1 MREMEPEG
9 RYTII
14 GALLLLLVACAIGAG
29 IWLTGYVSGSLRYY
43 TVYFEHQSLRG
54 LQIGGEVNARGL
66 KIGRVEGYS
75 FSPDSVNRV
84 KVDIRVDSGTPVAI
98 NTVANIGRNLVTG
111 VARIDLETPNPP
123 DKALSAV
130 PPGEAYPVIAEG
142 TSEFDQFSDSFNRIA
157 VTGEAAL
164 ANLRDLLTEEN
175 RRTLSESIVS
185 IRDLSVGLTE
195 RLAAVDAAS
204 ASLSH
209 TADSLQQAG
218 SRISAAVERTSANID
233 AQIGPLSGQATRTLS
248 DIRNLVAESQ
258 RSLATLT
265 RAAGT
270 LEQQT
275 TRAVGKVADSAD
287 VGLLELRATARDLR
301 IGMDNLN
308 RTLERY
314 QDPRAAFL
322 GPADTQLGPGEKRP

>member
-1 MREMEPEG
+1 MEPEG

-14 GALLLLLVACAIGAG
+14 GVLLLLLVACAVAAG
-29 IWLTGYVSGSLRYY
+29 IWLNGYVSGSLRYY
-43 TVYFEHQSLRG
+43 TIYFQHQSLRG

-66 KIGRVEGYS
+66 KIGRVESYS

-84 KVDIRVDSGTPVAI
+84 KVNIRVDSGTPVAV
-98 NTVANIGRNLVTG
+98 NTIANIGRNLVTG

-123 DKALSAV
+123 AKPLSVV
-130 PPGEAYPVIAEG
+130 PAGETYPVIAEG

-164 ANLRDLLTEEN
+164 ANVRDLLTEEN
-175 RRTLSESIVS
+175 RRTLSETIVS
-185 IRDLSVGLTE
+185 IRDLSAGLTT
-195 RLAAVDAAS
+195 RLAAIDS
-204 ASLSH
+204 ASTSLSR
-209 TADSLQQAG
+209 TAVSLQEAG
-218 SRISAAVERTSANID
+218 SRITAAVEHTSANID

-248 DIRNLVAESQ
+248 DVQKLVAESQ
-258 RSLATLT
+258 KSLSTLA
-265 RAAGT
+265 RAVGT

-287 VGLLELRATARDLR
+287 VGLLELRATTRDLR

-314 QDPRAAFL
+314 QDPRATFL